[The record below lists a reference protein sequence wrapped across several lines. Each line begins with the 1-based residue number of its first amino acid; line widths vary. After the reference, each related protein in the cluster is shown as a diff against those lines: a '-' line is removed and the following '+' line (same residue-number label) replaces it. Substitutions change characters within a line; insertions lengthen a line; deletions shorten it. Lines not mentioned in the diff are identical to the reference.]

1 MCLPDLINNPGN
13 PVFSCP
19 TEVQLV
25 NLTTKEIQEGGG
37 CHTICEILN
46 VLNHSVFCVHFVW
59 SNAFPSLVEVT
70 TLFQNFFHESSAKRG
85 LQLILGTASLKSSMI
100 KIVVKSLYA
109 VYEGILGSAVPNM
122 TFLQSI

>member
-19 TEVQLV
+19 TEVQLI

-70 TLFQNFFHESSAKRG
+70 TLFQNFFHESSAK
-85 LQLILGTASLKSSMI
+85 SSMI

>member
-19 TEVQLV
+19 TEVQLI

-70 TLFQNFFHESSAKRG
+70 TLNESSAKRG